1 MDLLS
6 NSLYLS
12 DIGNTNIK
20 FWRNERIEIFPVDF
34 FFKTSSPKT
43 DKFKQNQV
51 FYISVNHRYS
61 QELEKLTKWKNIEN
75 YFQIKTDYL
84 NLGIDRVSLMFSQ
97 KNAIL
102 VDLGTAITVDIVK
115 NSKHLGGYILLG
127 KNSTLETFKKKTP
140 HLNLNQPNNFQNSL
154 PQKTEEAIYFG
165 FFHQLETFL
174 EGLQKKYQLPIII
187 TGGDAEEFFEI
198 SNLNLELKK
207 DIIFQNIL
215 KINNLF

>member
-1 MDLLS
+1 MNSLL

-12 DIGNTNIK
+12 DVGNTNIK
-20 FWRNERIEIFPVDF
+20 FWRNGKIEIFPVDF

-43 DKFKQNQV
+43 DKFKQSQV
-51 FYISVNHRYS
+51 FYISVNQRYS
-61 QELEKLTKWKNIEN
+61 QELKKLTKWKNIAN
-75 YFQIKTDYL
+75 YFQIQTDYK
-84 NLGIDRVSLMFSQ
+84 NLGIDRIALIFSQ
-97 KNAIL
+97 ENAIL
-102 VDLGTAITVDIVK
+102 VDLGTAITIDIVK

-127 KNSTLETFKKKTP
+127 KNSTLEAFKNKTP
-140 HLNLNQPNNFQNSL
+140 HLNLNQPENFKNSL

-187 TGGDAEEFFEI
+187 TGGDAEEFFQI
-198 SNLNLELKK
+198 SNLNIELKK
-207 DIIFQNIL
+207 DIIFQNML